1 MLDSF
6 LLLRLLILSQLW
18 LRVGLTL
25 TSCGH
30 YCHPHITCLDLQEIN
45 FRVLLYLGLGLA
57 SPSWR
62 ELGCLDLYRRCWPR
76 CLLWGIWFWFD
87 WSWLLHIFFYQNRDF
102 WLRLW
107 SGLGMRFGMRCRFG
121 DCRWLWSTGRPN
133 RACSYITGLLLEYDH
148 LFTLLHLISDLSQL
162 GFHCKLL
169 RNQVLQ
175 LMLQIFLIT
184 EDIPYVLVLK
194 NLALQ
199 FFDILDYYWRLL
211 FFVFRHGHQQKLIYC
226 IYAFLDG
233 AFVLEK
239 VLDQL
244 LLLVL
249 EKFNF
254 LVLRVNPLLQ
264 EFRFVWRL

>member
-1 MLDSF
+1 
-6 LLLRLLILSQLW
+6 
-18 LRVGLTL
+18 
-25 TSCGH
+25 
-30 YCHPHITCLDLQEIN
+30 
-45 FRVLLYLGLGLA
+45 
-57 SPSWR
+57 
-62 ELGCLDLYRRCWPR
+62 
-76 CLLWGIWFWFD
+76 
-87 WSWLLHIFFYQNRDF
+87 
-102 WLRLW
+102 
-107 SGLGMRFGMRCRFG
+107 
-121 DCRWLWSTGRPN
+121 
-133 RACSYITGLLLEYDH
+133 
-148 LFTLLHLISDLSQL
+148 
-162 GFHCKLL
+162 
-169 RNQVLQ
+169 
-175 LMLQIFLIT
+175 MLQIFLIT

-264 EFRFVWRL
+264 EFRFI